1 MKPTEKILYNFMTSC
16 GGNWRNTIYVANPEH
31 PGSGILIAFD
41 RDAKAVLMTVSE
53 LRAVSDEDIDPSDCR
68 VTLDIAAFRDLFRR
82 SLDWNSASDEVDPN
96 GA

>member
-1 MKPTEKILYNFMTSC
+1 MKPTEKNLYNFMASC

-53 LRAVSDEDIDPSDCR
+53 LRAV
-68 VTLDIAAFRDLFRR
+68 
-82 SLDWNSASDEVDPN
+82 
-96 GA
+96 